1 MEHKEIKLNE
11 LEIFGTTDNLKYVQ
25 MLVPEGWTS
34 RINTFKDAYGG
45 SKYPYQFTIAH
56 EPADKTAGV
65 YYYSPVNY
73 TDDHLRNFAD
83 YQVDDFGFKYRKIKD
98 MPTIL
103 DESVLS
109 RFKEYNMQRIQHFP
123 FASNDLISAQRHQGS
138 ITEAVRRGNAYNAH
152 YYYGGINIYA
162 YKYNNRDRI
171 RMASAIVDGLDYCHW
186 QDVQSPYALSMTGVN
201 PSVVY
206 PNYRYDENKGHYV
219 YTDIF
224 QYDWN
229 FYRHIEMDVLKED
242 YEYAYKNIF
251 VPIINHGV
259 KICDD
264 IWQDFRKENE
274 RLSKQR
280 AARREDKKQAQQ
292 IRKQMQDNARKARNE
307 TYDYIRKTQ
316 QEIAAMRKNSYE
328 KQKQSHERVMEQWT
342 DTIRGNTRFVDKHG
356 DEHVLHTY
364 DDYAYKKGDSYI
376 TSDSSL
382 DHFSDYE
389 ELEKK
394 KY

>member
-1 MEHKEIKLNE
+1 
-11 LEIFGTTDNLKYVQ
+11 
-25 MLVPEGWTS
+25 
-34 RINTFKDAYGG
+34 
-45 SKYPYQFTIAH
+45 
-56 EPADKTAGV
+56 
-65 YYYSPVNY
+65 
-73 TDDHLRNFAD
+73 
-83 YQVDDFGFKYRKIKD
+83 
-98 MPTIL
+98 
-103 DESVLS
+103 
-109 RFKEYNMQRIQHFP
+109 
-123 FASNDLISAQRHQGS
+123 
-138 ITEAVRRGNAYNAH
+138 
-152 YYYGGINIYA
+152 
-162 YKYNNRDRI
+162 
-171 RMASAIVDGLDYCHW
+171 MASAIVDGLDYCHW

-274 RLSKQR
+274 RLSEQR

-316 QEIAAMRKNSYE
+316 QEIAAMRKDSYE